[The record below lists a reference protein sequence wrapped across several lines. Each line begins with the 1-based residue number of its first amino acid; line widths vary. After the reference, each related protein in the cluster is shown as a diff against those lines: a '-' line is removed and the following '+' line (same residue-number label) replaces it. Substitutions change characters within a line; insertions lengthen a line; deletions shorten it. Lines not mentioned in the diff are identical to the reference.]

1 MKELEKKKEFKEAVL
16 DPKTKKR
23 KVFFKLG
30 PRNNWK
36 NILDLKSSLVENP
49 VVPSLFSV
57 ICDSKSFLFKLVIFS
72 TLSNNLF
79 ITPSKPSPSTF
90 IAFLK

>member
-1 MKELEKKKEFKEAVL
+1 MKELEKKKDFNEAVL

-36 NILDLKSSLVENP
+36 NILDLKNVKIIEN
-49 VVPSLFSV
+49 
-57 ICDSKSFLFKLVIFS
+57 
-72 TLSNNLF
+72 
-79 ITPSKPSPSTF
+79 
-90 IAFLK
+90 AFQKEMIELGYL